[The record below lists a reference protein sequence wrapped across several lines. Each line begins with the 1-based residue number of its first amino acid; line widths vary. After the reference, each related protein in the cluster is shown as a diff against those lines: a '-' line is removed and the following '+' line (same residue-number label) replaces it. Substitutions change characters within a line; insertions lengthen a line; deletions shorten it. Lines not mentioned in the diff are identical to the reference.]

1 MARPRPLPRV
11 DGKGIID
18 MHVHVGPEFIMRRYS
33 AASLANEARR
43 EGIGV
48 VMKNHFQP
56 TTAWVSMVRQQ
67 DDEVPLIGAVAL
79 NLGCGGIDYHGIRS
93 ALSGWKTVTT
103 DPDPD
108 SARFVVWMPTV
119 CAESHLDLYGR
130 KDMDLLWGVD
140 DKYTATISP
149 GDGLSVFDGVGDLN
163 AGLDRALNLIVQRD
177 LVLASGH
184 LTGGETKRLI
194 ARAHEM
200 GVRRMVLT
208 YPLWQAT
215 EFTPDEARE
224 PYVEYGAYT
233 ELCFTNLAMHG
244 IDDFSIDDY
253 MEVIKAVGPDGV
265 ILSSDCGQTFTPT
278 VADCA
283 REFHA
288 LLRQAGVSDDDLEL
302 MSVINPNRVLFEGTL
317 AATHSP
323 ATSSTMDS

>member
-18 MHVHVGPEFIMRRYS
+18 MHVHIGPEFIKRRYS
-33 AASLANEARR
+33 AASLADEARR

-56 TTAWVSMVRQQ
+56 TTAWVSMVREVG
-67 DDEVPLIGAVAL
+67 DEVPLIGAVAL

-119 CAESHLDLYGR
+119 CAESPLDLFGR

-140 DKYTATISP
+140 DKYTTTIAP
-149 GDGLSVFDGVGDLN
+149 GDGLRVIDDDGELIP
-163 AGLDRALNLIVQRD
+163 GLDRALDLIVERD

-184 LTGGETKRLI
+184 LTGGEAKRLV
-194 ARAHEM
+194 ARAHGR
-200 GVRRMVLT
+200 GVRRIVLT
-208 YPLWQAT
+208 HPLWQAT
-215 EFTPDEARE
+215 ELTPEEVRE
-224 PYVEYGAYT
+224 LYIDYGAYT
-233 ELCFTNLAMHG
+233 ELCYSNLEMHG

-253 MEVIKAVGPDGV
+253 MEVIEAVGPAGV

-278 VADCA
+278 VTDSA
-283 REFHA
+283 RAFHE
-288 LLRQAGVSDDDLEL
+288 LLRQSGVSDDDIAL
-302 MSVINPNRVLFEGTL
+302 MSVVNPNRVLFEDAL
-317 AATHSP
+317 AVVAS
-323 ATSSTMDS
+323 AAAE

>member
-1 MARPRPLPRV
+1 MARSRPLPRV
-11 DGKGIID
+11 DGKGLID
-18 MHVHVGPEFIMRRYS
+18 MHVHVGPEFIKRRYS
-33 AASLANEARR
+33 AASLAEEARR

-56 TTAWVSMVRQQ
+56 TTAWVSMVRE
-67 DDEVPLIGAVAL
+67 DGDEVPLIGAVAL

-103 DPDPD
+103 DSDPD
-108 SARFVVWMPTV
+108 SGRFVVWMPTV

-140 DKYTATISP
+140 DKYTATIAP
-149 GDGLSVFDGVGDLN
+149 GDGLSVIDDVGGLIP
-163 AGLDRALNLIVQRD
+163 GLDRALDLIVERD

-184 LTGGETKRLI
+184 LAGGETKRLV
-194 ARAHEM
+194 ARAHEL
-200 GVRRMVLT
+200 GVRRVVLT
-208 YPLWQAT
+208 HPLWQAT
-215 EFTPDEARE
+215 ELTPDEVRE
-224 PYVEYGAYT
+224 LYVAYGAYT

-253 MEVIKAVGPDGV
+253 MEVIEAVGPDGV

-283 REFHA
+283 REFHE

-302 MSVINPNRVLFEGTL
+302 MSVINPNRVLFEDAL
-317 AATHSP
+317 AVAGR
-323 ATSSTMDS
+323 AAAE

>member
-18 MHVHVGPEFIMRRYS
+18 MHVHVGPEFIKRRYS
-33 AASLANEARR
+33 AASLADEARR

-56 TTAWVSMVRQQ
+56 TTAWVSMVRNE

-103 DPDPD
+103 DRDPD
-108 SARFVVWMPTV
+108 SGRFVVWMPTV

-140 DKYTATISP
+140 DKYTTTIAP
-149 GDGLSVFDGVGDLN
+149 GDGLSVIDDAGDLIP
-163 AGLDRALNLIVQRD
+163 GLDRALDLIVERD

-184 LTGGETKRLI
+184 LAGGETKRLV
-194 ARAHEM
+194 ARAHEL
-200 GVRRMVLT
+200 GVRRIVLT
-208 YPLWQAT
+208 HPLWQAT
-215 EFTPDEARE
+215 ELTPDEVRE
-224 PYVEYGAYT
+224 LYAEYGAYT

-253 MEVIKAVGPDGV
+253 MEVIEAVGPDGV

-278 VADCA
+278 VADSA
-283 REFHA
+283 REFHE

-302 MSVINPNRVLFEGTL
+302 MSVINPRRVLFEDAL
-317 AATHSP
+317 AAAERAA
-323 ATSSTMDS
+323 ATIGL